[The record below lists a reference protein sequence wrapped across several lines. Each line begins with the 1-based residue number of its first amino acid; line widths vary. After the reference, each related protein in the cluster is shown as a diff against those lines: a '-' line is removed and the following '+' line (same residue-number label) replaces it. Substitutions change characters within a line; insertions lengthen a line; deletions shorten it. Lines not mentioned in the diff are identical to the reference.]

1 MNSSDTEECL
11 SDLEDRIIESTQSKQ
26 QKEKSV

>member
-1 MNSSDTEECL
+1 MNSRDTEECL